1 MSDIHREFELILWKT
16 SLNFGLENGNCFTT
30 SYALQKLNREKN
42 KRKGDTDD
50 AIMGRIAE

>member
-1 MSDIHREFELILWKT
+1 MSDIHREFELIFWKT
-16 SLNFGLENGNCFTT
+16 GLNFELENGNCFTT